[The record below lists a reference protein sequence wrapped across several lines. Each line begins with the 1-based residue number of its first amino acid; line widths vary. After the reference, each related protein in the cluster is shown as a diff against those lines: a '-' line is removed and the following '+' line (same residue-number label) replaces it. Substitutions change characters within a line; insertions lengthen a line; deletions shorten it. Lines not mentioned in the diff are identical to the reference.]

1 MLTRVSEI
9 TGMEESVITMQDIFV
24 WKQTGMSDNA
34 VIGTHVSTGVR
45 PEFMKKIERIGIE
58 INNRIFDA
66 NYKHTYIIKSST
78 QNENIIRHKS
88 PIVEKKDTQNIEA
101 VRKSMVS
108 RSEQEADILRRLQ
121 SKNGR
126 RFDT

>member
-1 MLTRVSEI
+1 
-9 TGMEESVITMQDIFV
+9 
-24 WKQTGMSDNA
+24 MSDNA

-78 QNENIIRHKS
+78 QSENIVVRQKS
-88 PIVEKKDTQNIEA
+88 PIIDKKDTQNIES

-108 RSEQEADILRRLQ
+108 RSEQEADILRRMQ

-126 RFDT
+126 RIDN